1 MNVKVKNV
9 KTSAEKSSVISI
21 RKDVFIKGMNIPKS
35 LEIDDYEDDAHYVLA
50 YLGNTPVGTAR
61 WRSTDEGIKFERF
74 AVLDGFRLLGIGRKM
89 TEFILG
95 QIPKGEHIYLNSQDT
110 AIEFYK
116 NIGFKS
122 VGPMFEEVGIPHQ
135 KMIYIRGE

>member
-1 MNVKVKNV
+1 M
-9 KTSAEKSSVISI
+9 
-21 RKDVFIKGMNIPKS
+21 
-35 LEIDDYEDDAHYVLA
+35 
-50 YLGNTPVGTAR
+50 
-61 WRSTDEGIKFERF
+61 
-74 AVLDGFRLLGIGRKM
+74 LGIGRKM

-122 VGPMFEEVGIPHQ
+122 VGSMFEEAGIPHQ